1 MRKFLKF
8 LLPLGFVTVCV
19 IVLVLMYAGRPQAE
33 KRPVEIKEP
42 LVSVTPLFPAA
53 QKIPVFTRGTVTPGT
68 EIPLVSEVSG
78 PVTFV
83 SENYARGGFF
93 KKGEV
98 LIRVDGVEYDV
109 TRKKADAQL
118 AQALQ
123 LLKQAEAEKRVRGA
137 AKGLTDNA
145 LARFDYQYQQAKA
158 QYDAARAELE
168 SINMQKRKT
177 TIAAPFDGRVRM
189 ASVNL
194 GQYLRP
200 GFQLGVIYAVNAA
213 EVRLPLSDS
222 QLNLVNIPYS
232 FSGDATEGP
241 KVKLVREYGGRK
253 FTWEGQV
260 VRSESG
266 VDEFNRL
273 LYLIASI
280 PDPYAIDPLQPD
292 RPPLTAGN
300 FVEAEIEGK
309 AFPALYQVPRR
320 ALRNGAQV
328 WVVNQ
333 EQRLARKEIDILYKG
348 RDVVFVRGGLASGD
362 RVVLSQLDIAVEGM
376 RVRTRE
382 EQTTL
387 PPSEIA
393 PVNDLLSGAT
403 PETAPV
409 VEIAPV
415 KAVDP
420 IQIPAEAPAPVA
432 ESGSLLGAQQLQKLN
447 DTLSNASPQQA
458 AAAIQAARAAASA
471 LAPGASAEAR
481 EGAQK
486 RVSALADLI
495 NETESTMEGGALVI
509 PANGPPPVSP
519 SVPPPATEGGV
530 SSVSAPRILSESPE

>member
-19 IVLVLMYAGRPQAE
+19 IVLVLMYAGRPQAD
-33 KRPVEIKEP
+33 KRPVEP

-177 TIAAPFDGRVRM
+177 TIVAPFDGRVRM

-495 NETESTMEGGALVI
+495 NETESNMEGGAPVI

-530 SSVSAPRILSESPE
+530 SGVSAPRILSESPE

>member
-1 MRKFLKF
+1 
-8 LLPLGFVTVCV
+8 
-19 IVLVLMYAGRPQAE
+19 
-33 KRPVEIKEP
+33 
-42 LVSVTPLFPAA
+42 
-53 QKIPVFTRGTVTPGT
+53 
-68 EIPLVSEVSG
+68 
-78 PVTFV
+78 
-83 SENYARGGFF
+83 
-93 KKGEV
+93 
-98 LIRVDGVEYDV
+98 
-109 TRKKADAQL
+109 
-118 AQALQ
+118 
-123 LLKQAEAEKRVRGA
+123 
-137 AKGLTDNA
+137 
-145 LARFDYQYQQAKA
+145 
-158 QYDAARAELE
+158 
-168 SINMQKRKT
+168 
-177 TIAAPFDGRVRM
+177 M

-232 FSGDATEGP
+232 FSGDAAEGP

-309 AFPALYQVPRR
+309 AFPALFQVPRR

-393 PVNDLLSGAT
+393 PVNDLLSGVS
-403 PETAPV
+403 PEAAPV

-415 KAVDP
+415 KTVDP
-420 IQIPAEAPAPVA
+420 IQVPAEAPAPA
-432 ESGSLLGAQQLQKLN
+432 ADQGSLLGAQQLQKLN

-458 AAAIQAARAAASA
+458 AAAMQAARAAASA
-471 LAPGASAEAR
+471 LAPGASGEAR
-481 EGAQK
+481 DNAQK

-495 NETESTMEGGALVI
+495 NETESSMGSEAAVI

-519 SVPPPATEGGV
+519 SVSPPATEGGV